1 MQYTHLSTRDF
12 RDERKNIGICKK
24 PASSNSDGLAFR
36 QLLAASKE
44 AEALIGC
51 LFELHF
57 ITAAP
62 LRQIWDELAVAIES
76 AQRSLQAQH

>member
-1 MQYTHLSTRDF
+1 MQCTHVRMRDF
-12 RDERKNIGICKK
+12 KEARKKIRICKRARDLDN
-24 PASSNSDGLAFR
+24 PAFG
-36 QLLAASKE
+36 QLLAASKD

-62 LRQIWDELAVAIES
+62 LRQIWDKLAIAIEA
-76 AQRSLQAQH
+76 AQRSQQTQP